1 MWLHSSVG
9 STVWPVSDQSTGLT
23 LLKPEFFQTSLP
35 AQTLTVLQLFL
46 QPFNVI
52 CDCHI
57 EKTCEEL
64 IEIQTQR

>member
-1 MWLHSSVG
+1 MWLHNSVG
-9 STVWPVSDQSTGLT
+9 STIWPVSDQSTGLT
-23 LLKPEFFQTSLP
+23 LFFQTSLP

>member
-23 LLKPEFFQTSLP
+23 LFFQTSLP

-57 EKTCEEL
+57 EKTCEEQ

>member
-9 STVWPVSDQSTGLT
+9 STVWPVSDQDTGLI
-23 LLKPEFFQTSLP
+23 LFFQTSLP